1 MMSKYEV
8 VIVRNKKS
16 CNTLHA
22 ANKLMKD
29 GIEAE
34 LVEDRGRIFWNLVD
48 DILRS
53 PMNSQQILRTSQ
65 L

>member
-1 MMSKYEV
+1 MA
-8 VIVRNKKS
+8 
-16 CNTLHA
+16 LHA

-53 PMNSQQILRTSQ
+53 PVNSQQISRTSQ